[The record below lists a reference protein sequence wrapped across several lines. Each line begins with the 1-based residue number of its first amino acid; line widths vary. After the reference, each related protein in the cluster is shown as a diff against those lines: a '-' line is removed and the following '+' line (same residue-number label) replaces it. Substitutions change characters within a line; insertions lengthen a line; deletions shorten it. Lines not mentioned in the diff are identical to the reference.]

1 MFLYL
6 LRRVKVI
13 WKPSDYTN
21 LLFLVNVSQHNQWL
35 SDSHTLIISISLSWA
50 EFSASPLAVL
60 ITPLCASDYPRLV
73 KTYFPLMVNKK
84 VGACQHTSA
93 DDVGLSAVLSASAR
107 SGRTH
112 TRTYEDMHGRTCFV
126 CVSLIMSRHWN
137 AITRERGEEEGC
149 VKWVGATQHSLVFI
163 RRNST
168 SAEGRAEC

>member
-21 LLFLVNVSQHNQWL
+21 LLFLVNVSQHNRWL

-73 KTYFPLMVNKK
+73 KTYFPLMVNKRK
-84 VGACQHTSA
+84 ASLSSGGMSTHFCGWCRPLS
-93 DDVGLSAVLSASAR
+93 SAVSISQEW
-107 SGRTH
+107 TH
-112 TRTYEDMHGRTCFV
+112 THTHIWRHAWTHVFRV
-126 CVSLIMSRHWN
+126 CISDYVTALECHH
-137 AITRERGEEEGC
+137 TREGGRRG
-149 VKWVGATQHSLVFI
+149 V
-163 RRNST
+163 R
-168 SAEGRAEC
+168 